1 MQDRARKRFGW
12 GLPCTLPVESGHV
25 TFSEYQY
32 VQIRK
37 LIELWVSTVLL
48 GLTIVID
55 YVIELSHQLLSPPI
69 KLGGAVSFI
78 GFFFS
83 CVTSP
88 SKTV

>member
-1 MQDRARKRFGW
+1 MQERAWKGLGW
-12 GLPCTLPVESGHV
+12 GLPCTLPVASGHV
-25 TFSEYQY
+25 MFSEYQY

-48 GLTIVID
+48 GLTMIID

-69 KLGGAVSFI
+69 KLGGAVSFM
-78 GFFFS
+78 GFFFPR
-83 CVTSP
+83 VTSP